1 MSAWEAILQRVLD
14 FEILAKTLPAARAPQ
29 YVRLCRSERF
39 FRDCCK
45 NDSKREAFAGAAAF
59 PLIY

>member
-29 YVRLCRSERF
+29 YVRLCRSKRF

-45 NDSKREAFAGAAAF
+45 NDSNAKASPPAPHFH
-59 PLIY
+59 